1 MITYKYKAI
10 SKDGAQVSGI
20 VEAYDEYTAVAQIKE
35 TCRLVTK
42 ITPVQEKS
50 SILTKELGSK
60 RVNLKALSV
69 MCSQFAIILTA
80 GMPAAKCVELIAD
93 QTSDKK
99 LRKILIEAARDVTA
113 GHSMADS
120 FENVDREAFPTTF
133 LETVRSGEQS
143 GTVEN
148 VFKNL
153 SIYYEKQYKTRQK
166 VSAALSYPLF
176 VIGVAIVVVMVIM
189 VKVIPTMTGIFK
201 DLGGAMPLPTQLLI
215 SMSDFFKNNI
225 LVILMVTAV
234 AVILFL
240 AAMRTE
246 DGRLRWNRFKL
257 KIPVFGE
264 IGLLNASGQFANTMS
279 TLLAAGLSVPRA
291 LEVTAKTLDNYMLA
305 METAK
310 MVTGL
315 EEGRRLGNC
324 MRERNCYPRT
334 LNEMCAIGEETG
346 ELEETLKTIGTYFD
360 NEAEHATQKAI
371 SKLEPTILVLM
382 ALVAGFI
389 VISVYLPVFTMYDLM

>member
-20 VEAYDEYTAVAQIKE
+20 VEAYDEYAAVAQVKE

-201 DLGGAMPLPTQLLI
+201 DLGGDMPLPTQMLI
-215 SMSDFFKNNI
+215 SMSEFFKNNI

-334 LNEMCAIGEETG
+334 LTEMCAIGEETG

>member
-1 MITYKYKAI
+1 MVTYKYKAI
-10 SKDGAQVSGI
+10 SKDGAPVSGI
-20 VEAYDEYTAVAQIKE
+20 IEAYDEYAAVARIKE

-50 SILTKELGSK
+50 NILSMEIGSRK
-60 RVNLKALSV
+60 INLKALAV
-69 MCSQFAIILTA
+69 MCSQFSIILTA

-99 LRKILIEAARDVTA
+99 LRKLLTEVAKDVSA

-120 FENVDREAFPTTF
+120 FENSDREAFPATF
-133 LETVRSGEQS
+133 IETVRSGEQS
-143 GTVEN
+143 GTVEQ

-153 SIYYEKQYKTRQK
+153 STYYEKQYKTQQK
-166 VSAALSYPLF
+166 ISAALSYPLF
-176 VIGVAIVVVMVIM
+176 VVCVAIVVIIVIM
-189 VKVIPTMTGIFK
+189 VKVIPAMTDIFK
-201 DLGGAMPLPTQLLI
+201 DLGGEMPAPTQLLI
-215 SMSDFFKNNI
+215 NISNFFTGNI
-225 LVILMVTAV
+225 LIILMLMAV
-234 AVILFL
+234 CVIVFIV
-240 AAMRTE
+240 AIRTDE
-246 DGRLRWNRFKL
+246 GRMYWNRLKL
-257 KIPVFGE
+257 KVPVFGN
-264 IGLLNASGQFANTMS
+264 ISLLNASGQYANTMS
-279 TLLAAGLSVPRA
+279 TLLAAGLSVPQA

-346 ELEETLKTIGTYFD
+346 ELEETLKTIGSYFD
-360 NEAEHATQKAI
+360 NEAEHATQKAL
-371 SKLEPTILVLM
+371 SKLEPAILVLM
-382 ALVAGFI
+382 AIVAGFI
-389 VISVYLPVFTMYDLM
+389 VISVYLPIFTMYDLM

>member
-20 VEAYDEYTAVAQIKE
+20 VEAYDEYAAVAQIKE
-35 TCRLVTK
+35 TCRLITK

-215 SMSDFFKNNI
+215 SMSDFFKNYI
-225 LVILMVTAV
+225 Y
-234 AVILFL
+234 LFDYL
-240 AAMRTE
+240 
-246 DGRLRWNRFKL
+246 F
-257 KIPVFGE
+257 
-264 IGLLNASGQFANTMS
+264 
-279 TLLAAGLSVPRA
+279 
-291 LEVTAKTLDNYMLA
+291 
-305 METAK
+305 
-310 MVTGL
+310 
-315 EEGRRLGNC
+315 
-324 MRERNCYPRT
+324 
-334 LNEMCAIGEETG
+334 
-346 ELEETLKTIGTYFD
+346 
-360 NEAEHATQKAI
+360 I
-371 SKLEPTILVLM
+371 S
-382 ALVAGFI
+382 
-389 VISVYLPVFTMYDLM
+389 S

>member
-1 MITYKYKAI
+1 LITYKYKAI

-20 VEAYDEYTAVAQIKE
+20 VEAYDEYAAVAQVKE

-201 DLGGAMPLPTQLLI
+201 DLGGDMPLPTQMLI
-215 SMSDFFKNNI
+215 SMSEFFKNNI

-324 MRERNCYPRT
+324 MREGNCYPRT

>member
-20 VEAYDEYTAVAQIKE
+20 VEAYDEYAAVAQIKE

-201 DLGGAMPLPTQLLI
+201 DLGGDMPLPTQMLI
-215 SMSDFFKNNI
+215 SMSEFFKNNI

-334 LNEMCAIGEETG
+334 LNEMCAFGEETG